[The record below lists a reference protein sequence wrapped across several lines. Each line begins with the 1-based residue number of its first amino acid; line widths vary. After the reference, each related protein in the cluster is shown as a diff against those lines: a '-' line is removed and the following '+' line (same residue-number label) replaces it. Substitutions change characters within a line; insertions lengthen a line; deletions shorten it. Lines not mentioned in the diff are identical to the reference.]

1 MELLLSRLPIFDR
14 QERIIAYEVLHHVVS
29 GGDADVGSDAGDE
42 QAVRLLVDALLGVG
56 LRDVAEG
63 QPALVSIPPSLL
75 RDDALLQLPAAQMIL
90 GIDATAPLAA
100 DTFDTCAALSD
111 RGFRLALL
119 GLWTGAPG
127 AELLP
132 VVGAARVDASA
143 LTPEAL
149 AATAA
154 MAARHEVHLI
164 AEHVRDRT
172 VRDRCLALGFSAFQG
187 YRFAQA
193 QTVVRRDLRAS
204 HGALI
209 ALLNKL
215 RDPAMHDKELEES
228 FQRDLPLSYKL
239 LRIVNS
245 AAMGRREVWSIGH
258 AIRLLGRGALYQW
271 LSLLLLGG
279 GASGGVQDELS
290 RASLAR
296 GRLCELLGTAAGVP
310 RAGPSLFITGF
321 FSLLDVVLGV
331 PMNELVGQLDLASDV
346 RAALL
351 AREDFYGAVLAL
363 AEAYEEGDWAAV
375 LVGAAD
381 VGVEAAEIP
390 ALFRESLAWAK
401 AQRATDQ
408 AAA

>member
-1 MELLLSRLPIFDR
+1 MKLTVRHLRLASGLVLFTYVAFHLANHATMAVSLAAA
-14 QERIIAYEVLHHVVS
+14 EAYAAVMF
-29 GGDADVGSDAGDE
+29 AF
-42 QAVRLLVDALLGVG
+42 VRLWPVQIVLYGAL
-56 LRDVAEG
+56 
-63 QPALVSIPPSLL
+63 
-75 RDDALLQLPAAQMIL
+75 
-90 GIDATAPLAA
+90 ATH
-100 DTFDTCAALSD
+100 
-111 RGFRLALL
+111 LAL
-119 GLWTGAPG
+119 
-127 AELLP
+127 
-132 VVGAARVDASA
+132 A
-143 LTPEAL
+143 LYA
-149 AATAA
+149 
-154 MAARHEVHLI
+154 I
-164 AEHVRDRT
+164 
-172 VRDRCLALGFSAFQG
+172 
-187 YRFAQA
+187 Y
-193 QTVVRRDLRAS
+193 VRRDLRAS